1 MSLISISNMFHSF
14 GINEI
19 FEDINFSIE
28 QNSKIGLVGKN
39 GCGKTTL
46 FNIIKQNIVAD
57 KGIFH
62 KAKYTNIAYLT
73 QEPELNPEQTLEE
86 CVSLSRLD
94 QIELENE
101 LTIFEN
107 NLSNDEMVLSKYAKL
122 QEKFELM
129 GGYNFKTEMKLV
141 LTNLKFPKSVWNRKI
156 KSFSGGELSR
166 IQLAKILLQPFDLL
180 LLDEPTNHLDL
191 EMIFWLEKYLQ
202 NLQKPYLIIS
212 HDRYFLDNAITKIAE
227 IRNKSITLFSGN
239 YSFYKIELAARLKL
253 EEKTFKKQ
261 QKKIER
267 MEKQIDQYRIW
278 GRARDSEVMFKR
290 AKELEKRL
298 AKIERVEAPK
308 NDKKIKLSF
317 ETKNRS
323 GNDVF
328 TLENLTFGF
337 ADKILAK
344 DVNLRIFYQNRI
356 ALLGKNGCGKTT
368 FLKLLNNELMPLEGT
383 LKKGS
388 SIKIGYYDQM
398 HLKLNNAL
406 NVMETIWELVP
417 FETKGYILSFL
428 ARFGFV
434 GDDVEKSV
442 SILSGGEKARLY
454 LAKLI
459 HEKPNFLILDEPTN
473 HLDIDMIF
481 YLEKALLAFEGTIIF
496 VSHDRYLIEHIAD
509 KKWIFKNNSIVETTE
524 KLENLFFQKEKRKPK
539 KIVDFSIKKNKKTNP
554 LVLQKLLNEIEH
566 QQIEFDEKTEK
577 LAISENKFTD
587 ANIYSDENKLK
598 LLTQKVKKI
607 KMNLATLS
615 KTIEILENKY
625 LELL

>member
-1 MSLISISNMFHSF
+1 
-14 GINEI
+14 
-19 FEDINFSIE
+19 
-28 QNSKIGLVGKN
+28 
-39 GCGKTTL
+39 
-46 FNIIKQNIVAD
+46 
-57 KGIFH
+57 
-62 KAKYTNIAYLT
+62 
-73 QEPELNPEQTLEE
+73 
-86 CVSLSRLD
+86 
-94 QIELENE
+94 
-101 LTIFEN
+101 
-107 NLSNDEMVLSKYAKL
+107 
-122 QEKFELM
+122 
-129 GGYNFKTEMKLV
+129 
-141 LTNLKFPKSVWNRKI
+141 
-156 KSFSGGELSR
+156 
-166 IQLAKILLQPFDLL
+166 
-180 LLDEPTNHLDL
+180 
-191 EMIFWLEKYLQ
+191 
-202 NLQKPYLIIS
+202 
-212 HDRYFLDNAITKIAE
+212 
-227 IRNKSITLFSGN
+227 
-239 YSFYKIELAARLKL
+239 
-253 EEKTFKKQ
+253 
-261 QKKIER
+261 

-308 NDKKIKLSF
+308 NDKKIKLDF

-328 TLENLTFGF
+328 TLENVSFGF
-337 ADKILAK
+337 AGKTLAK
-344 DVNLRIFYQNRI
+344 DVNLRIFYQDKI

-368 FLKLLNNELMPLEGT
+368 FLKLLNDELTPLEGT
-383 LKKGS
+383 LKKGA
-388 SIKIGYYDQM
+388 SIKVGYYDQM

-524 KLENLFFQKEKRKPK
+524 KLENLFFQKEKRKQ
-539 KIVDFSIKKNKKTNP
+539 KIIADVSSPKNKKTNP
-554 LVLQKLLNEIEH
+554 LVLKKLLDEIENL
-566 QQIEFDEKTEK
+566 QTEFDEKTEK
-577 LAISENKFTD
+577 LAISENKFTN
-587 ANIYSDENKLK
+587 ANIYSNK
-598 LLTQKVKKI
+598 
-607 KMNLATLS
+607 N
-615 KTIEILENKY
+615 EY
-625 LELL
+625 LH